1 MASADTVLHRLR
13 DGALRDLVVLVID
26 DLLTRPVQGMLDPDF
41 VADQVIKALETGSE
55 GEQTERWLR
64 QGIADLLER
73 VPEGTLAARAPAEIV
88 DPLREALGQPIVW
101 DRALVGRLVD
111 HAALRDLFSEV
122 VRRAVTSYAQKLA
135 HLSQNNPVSQ
145 TASRLGIGGRQRGL
159 GGGLGR
165 LKSLGEGIAKGLS
178 AELEA
183 QAETRAKDFVD
194 QAMSAVMQQV
204 ADHLTDPAYADHY
217 GRYRVHI
224 VDTLL
229 DTDLQV
235 LAGEIDKMD
244 PDRLVATGAA
254 VARALAR
261 REGFH
266 DELTRAIRTALD
278 EAGGRSLRDFLV
290 QAGIDETRWRAD
302 IEDQVVARGMD
313 LLQTDA
319 FRGWLEGVLG

>member
-1 MASADTVLHRLR
+1 MTTANTVLHRLR

-26 DLLTRPVQGMLDPDF
+26 DLLTRPVEGLLDPDF
-41 VADQVIKALETGSE
+41 VADQVIKALETASE

-64 QGIADLLER
+64 QRIADLLDR
-73 VPEGTLAARAPAEIV
+73 VPEGRLGDHAIPEIV

-101 DRALVGRLVD
+101 DRELVRRLVD
-111 HAALRDLFSEV
+111 HPALRELFSDV
-122 VRRAVTSYAQKLA
+122 VRRAVTSYAEKLA
-135 HLSQNNPVSQ
+135 HLSRDNPVSQ
-145 TASRLGIGGRQRGL
+145 TASRLGIGGRSRGL

-183 QAETRAKDFVD
+183 QAEARARDFVA
-194 QAMSAVMQQV
+194 QAMTAVMQQV

-235 LAGEIDKMD
+235 LAGEIHKMD

-266 DELTRAIRTALD
+266 DELARAIRTALH

-313 LLQTDA
+313 LLQTDE
-319 FRGWLEGVLG
+319 FRAWLDGVLR